1 MLQGIGVLTYNELM
15 RKTINGT
22 IFNRDLGS
30 SLDQKGVND
39 FRGGHTCGIW
49 KFPAHGDAGFPNP
62 LSNHKQDGP
71 SEFGIVKNNSGHW
84 KPDGVSHSAKLCV
97 LFIHSLVER
106 HIVSD
111 LTGNHEVAGSIPG
124 FAQWGSLSA
133 VCLGHS
139 LS

>member
-1 MLQGIGVLTYNELM
+1 KINRVLDVTDTELM

-30 SLDQKGVND
+30 SLDQKGVDD
-39 FRGGHTCGIW
+39 FRGVVTGDWTCI
-49 KFPAHGDAGFPNP
+49 PHGDAGFPNP